1 MADIIYDIDKLKAAK
16 KSISSLKT
24 ELDTCNTN
32 LDKNLTSLKNAWNT
46 DAGKKFFKD
55 HKNTWSTYVKKYVKK
70 LNGLEK
76 MIDAVIKQYEN
87 INDSVD
93 KINI

>member
-32 LDKNLTSLKNAWNT
+32 LDKNLTSLKNAW
-46 DAGKKFFKD
+46 K
-55 HKNTWSTYVKKYVKK
+55 SSCS
-70 LNGLEK
+70 LGL
-76 MIDAVIKQYEN
+76 IHDRLP
-87 INDSVD
+87 SS
-93 KINI
+93 